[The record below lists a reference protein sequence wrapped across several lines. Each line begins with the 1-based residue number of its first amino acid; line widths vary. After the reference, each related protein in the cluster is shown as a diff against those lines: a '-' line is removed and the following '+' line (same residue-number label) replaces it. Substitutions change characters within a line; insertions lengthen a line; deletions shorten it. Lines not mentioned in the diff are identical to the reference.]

1 MRKTAN
7 LQTEQIN
14 LFLKKANH
22 LVPQGKKEPLL
33 GIKWLDISTL
43 PTLRWRNSEEEV
55 PLQVVYYFISTF
67 VETKGIMYT
76 NDSKSLFLLLD
87 KYSVYSF
94 LDAVIERWQ
103 RDNKN
108 KWVLGMIALLGQEK
122 YLPIFKELV
131 SFFAGWNGV
140 MGANTID
147 AMSLIP
153 SKQTLQ
159 EIVLLQEKIV
169 CKPSLL
175 ACNRVLD
182 RIKIQLNFNQQELLD
197 YVIPNF
203 NFNQSAIWAIDYGSR
218 QFEIQLQQD
227 FSFTVKNT
235 KTKKTY
241 KNLPKVGKKDF
252 EEIASQSLQYYKNQ
266 KHLLKEEVRRQ
277 KTRLLN
283 SFISWRQWNSS
294 QWKDVFMQHPIMNRL
309 GQGLLWGVYEN
320 NRLKVAFR
328 MTKEGYLITLH
339 GEMYHLV
346 PNLKIGLVHPLEL
359 SYEEK
364 MEWTVQFDEQSL
376 KMPFRQLSRPIYT
389 EIPTQN
395 RIQNFMGCTIHIS
408 SLRAQL
414 LYSGWKR
421 GVVSEDGKVYEYVKK
436 INDSLTAK
444 VHFSGEIMGYYE
456 EEQGYV
462 ILHDLVLTE
471 SFYKVPRRIFSELF
485 YEMRKIAN
493 TAEHNEKVA
502 S

>member
-7 LQTEQIN
+7 LQTEQIK

-33 GIKWLDISTL
+33 GIKWLDVPTL
-43 PTLRWRNSEEEV
+43 PTLRWRNTEEKV
-55 PLQVVYYFISTF
+55 PLEVVYYFISTF

-76 NDSKSLFLLLD
+76 NNSKSLFVLLD
-87 KYSVYSF
+87 TDSVHTF
-94 LDAVIERWQ
+94 LDAIIERWS

-122 YLPIFKELV
+122 YLPILTELV

-153 SKQTLQ
+153 AKQTLQ
-159 EIVLLQEKIV
+159 EIVLLQEKLV

-182 RIKIQLNFNQQELLD
+182 HIKTQLNFNQQELLD

-203 NFNQSAIWAIDYGSR
+203 DFDQSAIWTVDFGSR
-218 QFEIQLQQD
+218 QFELQLQQD
-227 FSFTVKNT
+227 FSFTIKDAQ
-235 KTKKTY
+235 TKKVY
-241 KNLPKVGKKDF
+241 KNLPKVGKKDVGI
-252 EEIASQSLQYYKNQ
+252 IANQSLQYYKEQ
-266 KHLLKEEVRRQ
+266 RQLLKKEIKRQ

-283 SFISWRQWNSS
+283 AFISWRQWNSA
-294 QWKDVFMQHPIMNRL
+294 QWKDSFLQHPLMNRL

-320 NRLKVAFR
+320 NHLKVAFR
-328 MTKEGYLITLH
+328 ITPDGNLVTLH
-339 GEMYHLV
+339 GEEYHLV

-364 MEWTVQFDEQSL
+364 MEWMVQFDEGCL
-376 KMPFRQLSRPIYT
+376 KMPFRQLNRPIYT
-389 EIPTQN
+389 DIPTQN
-395 RIQNFMGCTIHIS
+395 HIQDFMGCTIHIS

-414 LYSGWKR
+414 LYTGWKR
-421 GVVSEDGKVYEYVKK
+421 GAVEEDGKVYEYVKN
-436 INDSLTAK
+436 IGENLVAK
-444 VHFSGEIMGYYE
+444 VRFSGEIMGYYE
-456 EEQGYV
+456 PEHAYV
-462 ILHDLVLTE
+462 DLYDLVLSE
-471 SFYKVPRRIFSELF
+471 PFYKIPRRIFSELF
-485 YEMRKIAN
+485 YEMRKIVN
-493 TAEHNEKVA
+493 TIERNEKVA